1 LGSELSR
8 QTVDILG
15 DLPPDKVFFEQSPIG
30 PDELDGYKALVEN
43 LKAKKLHQLSP
54 EEQEQLLEI
63 ALRFTPG
70 RHKMIGMP
78 DMLRNLIL
86 EGRAL
91 FREKISADDPEA
103 ISFIDIS
110 EYSHSQTILNNILFG
125 KPKTEK
131 QEAQDKITK
140 SIIQLLIEEDLL
152 ERIVEIGMQF
162 QVGTKGDRLSG
173 GQRQKLAIARSFLK
187 SPKMLIMDEATSA
200 LDNKSQARIQ
210 NQLDTRWR
218 DKTII
223 SVVHRLDTTK
233 TYDRVA
239 VMKAGEI
246 IEMGT
251 YDELI
256 AKKGAFHELVTGK
269 K

>member
-1 LGSELSR
+1 
-8 QTVDILG
+8 
-15 DLPPDKVFFEQSPIG
+15 
-30 PDELDGYKALVEN
+30 
-43 LKAKKLHQLSP
+43 
-54 EEQEQLLEI
+54 
-63 ALRFTPG
+63 
-70 RHKMIGMP
+70 
-78 DMLRNLIL
+78 
-86 EGRAL
+86 
-91 FREKISADDPEA
+91 
-103 ISFIDIS
+103 
-110 EYSHSQTILNNILFG
+110 LNNILFG
-125 KPKTEK
+125 KPKTGK
-131 QEAQDKITK
+131 QEAQDKINK

-162 QVGTKGDRLSG
+162 QVGQKGDRLSG
-173 GQRQKLAIARSFLK
+173 GQRQKLAIARAFLK

-210 NQLDTRWR
+210 NQIDTRWR
-218 DKTII
+218 DRTII

-246 IEMGT
+246 IETGT
-251 YDELI
+251 YDELM